1 MIPLVFAEI
10 GEAQV
15 IKKISGTE
23 EVRHHLENLGFTIG
37 GTVTVINSLSG
48 NVIVKVKESRIA
60 INEDMARRIMI

>member
-23 EVRHHLENLGFTIG
+23 EVRHHLGFTIG